1 MVVAMIK
8 PCGFLLMVLVGI
20 TVCTVAHLPITIGRD
35 YERVDIIMGNDIYT
49 GRILSNREDVE
60 VIKEGIRLKP
70 GARFAIKTL
79 EVTEFVGQFDVNI
92 ISGQGV
98 TAYLR
103 TVPYQFDSTH
113 GIAFRYAVDGC
124 QLRYPDGRTIPLEYN
139 AETETGTISLYN
151 EAARLSVAVNCQ
163 QLYEDDTNLP
173 GTEYVIFEP
182 LPGSTVELRHVA
194 YFNTDTE

>member
-1 MVVAMIK
+1 MIK
-8 PCGFLLMVLVGI
+8 SGVCFLLLLVGV
-20 TVCTVAHLPITIGRD
+20 TGCKVANLPTTMGRD
-35 YERVDIIMGNDIYT
+35 YERIDIIMGDDLYT
-49 GRILSNREDVE
+49 GRILSDRHDVE
-60 VIKEGIRLKP
+60 VTSNGILLKP

-79 EVTEFVGQFDVNI
+79 EVTEFLGQFDVTI
-92 ISGQGV
+92 VSGQGV

-103 TVPYQFDSTH
+103 TVPYQFDSTQ

-124 QLRYPDGRTIPLEYN
+124 QLRYPNGRTIPLEYN

-151 EAARLSVAVNCQ
+151 EAARLAVSVNCQ
-163 QLYEDDTNLP
+163 QLYEEDTNLP